1 MQFERGASIYMQIIE
16 YVYSQVLSG
25 AWESQARIPSVRE
38 LAVELEVNPNTVL
51 RSYNMLQD
59 EGVIYNKR
67 GIGYFVAE
75 DGVKAAR
82 KKKLRQLRE
91 RELPELFER
100 LRLVGFTAGELAEA
114 YEAYLTERKEENRA

>member
-1 MQFERGASIYMQIIE
+1 MQFERGASIYMQISE

-25 AWESQARIPSVRE
+25 AWEPDERIPSVRE

-59 EGVIYNKR
+59 EGVIYNRR

-75 DGVKAAR
+75 DGMNAAR
-82 KKKLRQLRE
+82 EKKLQQLRE

-114 YEAYLTERKEENRA
+114 YKGYLKTRREEKRA

>member
-1 MQFERGASIYMQIIE
+1 MQFERGGSIYLQISE

-25 AWESQARIPSVRE
+25 TWKPEARIPSVRE

-51 RSYNMLQD
+51 RSYNVLQE

-75 DGVKAAR
+75 HGVEAA
-82 KKKLRQLRE
+82 KEKKLSQLRQ
-91 RELPELFER
+91 RDLPELFER
-100 LRLVGFTAGELAEA
+100 LRLVRFTPAALLEA
-114 YEAYLTERKEENRA
+114 YKAFLKQREEKNDA

>member
-1 MQFERGASIYMQIIE
+1 MQFERATSIYQQISE

-25 AWESQARIPSVRE
+25 QWRPEERVPSVRE

-51 RSYNMLQD
+51 RSYNVLQE

-75 DGVKAAR
+75 NGVQAAR
-82 KKKLRQLRE
+82 ARKLDQLRQRD
-91 RELPELFER
+91 LPELFER
-100 LRLVGFTAGELAEA
+100 LRLVGFTKEELVRS
-114 YEAYLTERKEENRA
+114 YEAFLKEQNNA

>member
-1 MQFERGASIYMQIIE
+1 MQFERGASIYIQISE

-25 AWESQARIPSVRE
+25 AWEPEERIPSVRE

-51 RSYNMLQD
+51 RSYNMLQE

-67 GIGYFVAE
+67 GIGYFVAD
-75 DGVKAAR
+75 DGVGAA
-82 KKKLRQLRE
+82 KEKKLQQLRE

-100 LRLVGFTAGELAEA
+100 LRLLGFTPEALAEA
-114 YEAYLTERKEENRA
+114 YQSYVKEEENA